1 MAIGHELRLKMEFLP
16 FLLQN
21 LGSTTGF
28 LGSYLTS
35 GNKEFTTQGGIHSV
49 LRNKIHL
56 GIPRLQLSLNQQL
69 ILAVSYTLSL
79 FFPHFC
85 RSFKFAKDSTD
96 MTKEC
101 KKNMYNVV
109 FIKFIHTLKLNIA
122 I

>member
-1 MAIGHELRLKMEFLP
+1 MEFLP

-28 LGSYLTS
+28 LDSYLTS
-35 GNKEFTTQGGIHSV
+35 GNKDLTTRGGINPV
-49 LRNKIHL
+49 LRNKINL
-56 GIPRLQLSLNQQL
+56 GIPRLQLSVNQPL
-69 ILAVSYTLSL
+69 ILAVSYILSL

-85 RSFKFAKDSTD
+85 RAFKFAKDSTD

-109 FIKFIHTLKLNIA
+109 FIKFMHTLNIDISA
-122 I
+122 L